1 MSGTLFSGSVRTEQ
15 PNQPSVM
22 MQPGKHLKPV
32 SFAQPFSVTYRTS
45 SLEIESSM
53 GDEMAVSE
61 EPLYY

>member
-1 MSGTLFSGSVRTEQ
+1 MEQ

-32 SFAQPFSVTYRTS
+32 SLAQPFSVTYRTS

-53 GDEMAVSE
+53 RDEMAVSK